1 MQKKKKGTEF
11 LRPGYEAEDH
21 LQYLSETLNK
31 NEQYLFKTMLK
42 QAKKKLG
49 EISTQNKFAPGVT
62 QFKEKDIVMTFRRK
76 PTLTNFSQKHPFG
89 KDIDYKLP
97 PLIECKSG

>member
-49 EISTQNKFAPGVT
+49 EIST
-62 QFKEKDIVMTFRRK
+62 
-76 PTLTNFSQKHPFG
+76 
-89 KDIDYKLP
+89 
-97 PLIECKSG
+97 